1 MKTYNILFLCTHNS
15 ARSVVGEVLAS
26 QISNGRFIGYSAGS
40 TPGGKVNPFAVEI
53 AEKYGYDLSKLRS
66 KSWDEYSAP
75 GAPVMDFIITVCDN
89 AAGEVCPFWPGKPA
103 TAHWGYPDPAAVQG
117 SDEQKRAAF
126 KEVELGLKKR
136 LEILMNLPLEKLD
149 AMSLSAELKNIAI
162 NN

>member
-15 ARSVVGEVLAS
+15 ARSVVGEVLAT
-26 QISNGRFIGYSAGS
+26 QISNGRFMGYSAGS
-40 TPGGKVNPFAVEI
+40 APGGKVNPFAVEI

-66 KSWDEYSAP
+66 KSWDEYSVP

-117 SDEQKRAAF
+117 SDDQKRAAF

-149 AMSLSAELKNIAI
+149 AMSLSSELKNIAI
-162 NN
+162 NH

>member
-15 ARSVVGEVLAS
+15 ARSVVGEVLAT
-26 QISNGRFIGYSAGS
+26 QISNGRFIGFSAGS

-66 KSWDEYSAP
+66 KSWDEYSVP

>member
-15 ARSVVGEVLAS
+15 ARSVVGEVLAT
-26 QISNGRFIGYSAGS
+26 QTSNGRFIGFSAGS

-66 KSWDEYSAP
+66 KSWDEYSAA

-149 AMSLSAELKNIAI
+149 AMSLSAELKNIAK

>member
-15 ARSVVGEVLAS
+15 ARSVVGEVLAT
-26 QISNGRFIGYSAGS
+26 QISNGKFIGYSAGS

-66 KSWDEYSAP
+66 KSWDEYSLADAP
-75 GAPVMDFIITVCDN
+75 PMDFIITVCDN

-103 TAHWGYPDPAAVQG
+103 TAHWGYPDPSAVEG
-117 SDEQKRAAF
+117 GDDAKRAAF

-136 LEILMNLPLEKLD
+136 IEILMNLPLEKLD
-149 AMSLSAELKNIAI
+149 SMSLSAELKNIAA

>member
-15 ARSVVGEVLAS
+15 ARSVVGEVLAT
-26 QISNGRFIGYSAGS
+26 QISSGRFMGYSAGS
-40 TPGGKVNPFAVEI
+40 APGGKVNPFAVEI

-66 KSWDEYSAP
+66 KSWDEYSVP

-117 SDEQKRAAF
+117 SDDQKRAAF
-126 KEVELGLKKR
+126 KEVERGLKKR

-149 AMSLSAELKNIAI
+149 TMSLSSELKNIAI
-162 NN
+162 NH